1 MTRIVARIPSL
12 QQHIETLSSTP
23 EIYRLHA
30 CPNCGVNRLW
40 RHGCYFRKA
49 DLNPPTCGELNP
61 VPIARFYCGECHRTC
76 SRLPSCIAP
85 RRWYGWAVQQAVL
98 LKLLAGCSLNAVS
111 LASQPC
117 RHTVRR
123 WWRWLSERNENF
135 GFHLRSRFPELG
147 RAPDWKA
154 FWKDCLDRMPLSE
167 AMAWLDRDGVLVP

>member
-1 MTRIVARIPSL
+1 MNRIVALIPSL
-12 QQHIETLSSTP
+12 QQHFASLSLTP
-23 EIYRLHA
+23 EIYRPHA
-30 CPNCGVNRLW
+30 CPNCGVSRIW

-49 DLNPPTCGELNP
+49 DRSPPTCGQLNP
-61 VPIARFYCGECHRTC
+61 VPIPRFCCGECHRTC

-85 RRWYGWAVQQAVL
+85 RRWYSWAVQQAVL
-98 LKLLAGCSLNAVS
+98 LMLLAGDSLNAVS
-111 LASQPC
+111 LVSYPC

-123 WWRWLSERNENF
+123 WWRWLGAHSEDF

-167 AMAWLDRDGVLVP
+167 TMAWLDRDGVVVP